1 MDLITLALSK
11 KYTNKVV
18 SEAQLAPTSFKVV
31 DVLPATGEI
40 GIIYLVPKANGKDR
54 NIYTEYIWTNDAFEA
69 IGDTEIDLQDYA
81 TIEYVDNST
90 VARFNLDNFSNLSED
105 AKIKLGQDIYDAYKA
120 GKTVKA
126 TYTQGDMEYTYYIE
140 RKNDYGL
147 QLGCPD
153 VMTDANGT
161 YNRNVKETIWIA
173 TTGDI
178 VNSVGVYGSVGYSL
192 DLFTDYSEPYM
203 PEYDGSPATK
213 KYVDDSISS
222 AITAAIEGA
231 Y

>member
-11 KYTNKVV
+11 NYTNKAVQ
-18 SEAQLAPTSFKVV
+18 EAQLAPTAFKVV
-31 DVLPATGEI
+31 DTLPSVGETGF
-40 GIIYLVPKANGKDR
+40 IYLVPKEDGKDK
-54 NIYTEYIWTNDAFEA
+54 NIYTEYIWAENAFEK
-69 IGDTEIDLQDYA
+69 IGDTEINLQDYA
-81 TIEYVDNST
+81 TIEYVDNSA
-90 VARFNLDNFSNLSED
+90 VARFNLDNFSSLSEA

-120 GKTVKA
+120 GRTVKA

-153 VMTDANGT
+153 IMTTANGT
-161 YNRNVKETIWIA
+161 YNKNVKEKIWIA
-173 TTGDI
+173 ITGD
-178 VNSVGVYGSVGYSL
+178 VVDSVGIHGSVDYSL
-192 DLFTDYSEPYM
+192 DLYTDYSEPYM